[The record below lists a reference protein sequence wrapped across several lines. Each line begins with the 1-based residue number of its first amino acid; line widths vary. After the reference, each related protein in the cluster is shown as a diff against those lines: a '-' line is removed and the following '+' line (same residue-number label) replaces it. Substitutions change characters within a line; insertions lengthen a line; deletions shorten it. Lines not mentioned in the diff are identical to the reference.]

1 MLSSASDESRSTN
14 LSASESKNLRYSNEK
29 LKQALSQRYDIFRP
43 HVNPLGKTRGIVI
56 IISVCLF
63 VNRA

>member
-29 LKQALSQRYDIFRP
+29 LKQALSQRYLSFDILFTPSEQINQKFSP
-43 HVNPLGKTRGIVI
+43 HHRHQT
-56 IISVCLF
+56 
-63 VNRA
+63 